1 MISFED
7 VLKKNN
13 RQLDKNQLEAVF
25 CDQNC
30 VVSAGAG
37 SGKTTVLSYRFL
49 RLVLEEKADCDQI
62 LTLTFTR
69 KAAREMRERIH
80 RQLLAFNE
88 DPHIALQLAKFPD
101 ATIATLDSFCST
113 ILRCDSTSYGIASD
127 FAIDD
132 DQNKK
137 SAIRCA
143 NALMEERVFSEGAK
157 ILSQLYTP
165 DNLVEN
171 MLVKLVSDHYYLPR
185 KVDEGLSEIL
195 VDMVRE
201 QYYDL
206 LVSFT
211 NLLERYSSFGGAPKT
226 LLLVRTI
233 AQTLL
238 EEMGRGLDDEGM
250 FDLLASENFFFRK
263 PGTGKGDDFAYLR
276 ETTEEFRS
284 LRSKLCVA
292 LSVLLHKE
300 ELARVVAFMHD
311 YVQAYQT
318 EKRKTG
324 ILTFSDV
331 SSLAVEILKNN
342 LTLRA
347 YFKNKFRYIM
357 IDEFQDNNEQ
367 QKELLYLLAEKEEE
381 TSEGIPLPSS
391 LKGDKLFFVG
401 DEKQSIYRFRGA
413 DVRVFKHLSEELGKV
428 GGVSLSLD
436 TNYRSEPELISL
448 FNRMFPLVMHNEG
461 ESYEADFTSLDFRNP
476 TEGIEPTCT
485 MLVKPLKKDKDKDKN
500 KELEQGQETGQ
511 KLEKEKDLGKEK
523 KNEKEKEKDEEEEN
537 ADSSDAEAVAT
548 ALLMIRMLTTDEYLI
563 PSDDGPRRPTPSDM
577 ALLMR
582 STGNQL
588 SFEKA
593 FRKYSI
599 PYTLQAAR
607 SLMLEAPAND
617 LYAMLQLTLY
627 PSDKH
632 SYMSALR
639 SPFCNISDE
648 GVYATLT
655 YYASS
660 AQSQPFTEGPSLG
673 EEDGIRYGGCC
684 SFFALLCEKVERG
697 TLSEIMQFMW
707 YESGYYFSLVSR
719 PEYQMY
725 LEHYSF
731 LYRLAQVKEEQGM
744 SLSQFLDFIRD
755 NLGQNE
761 RLDDLDVLKEAGEGV
776 QIMTVHKS
784 KGLEFPIVFL
794 GNSGSVG
801 RGRAGSSIMP
811 FGEVMLPTFM
821 SSTYHV
827 TETKTE
833 EATSAAL
840 LFADADERLFEL
852 AELKRLLYVALT
864 RAETHLV
871 ISGYFTKSN
880 RNVTGDK
887 PDSNHL
893 LMCCHAFGIDIDK
906 PVLQDGMLR
915 SYEIMDIAEHSLYST
930 IASDENRH
938 MVQAARWYGTP
949 AKEADLRPLRYAV
962 TALYADEE
970 KTLEFSPRS
979 QLPLFASD
987 GILEEMEQDAFS
999 VTADFGTFVHGLC
1012 EAMILNQQI
1021 DEEFALMPK
1030 RLYLLLTAK
1039 QRKTLLSDAV
1049 VLCNNFL
1056 QSDIYKEYV
1065 EGNDPRCEV
1074 KFFSSVVHEGR
1085 AVVVEGSIDLLVEMP
1100 REILIIDFKTDRSR
1114 MPERHRVQLDLY
1126 MQAIQR
1132 IYEKPVRGCVTYLR
1146 SCGNEEW
1153 WHIEKE

>member
-1 MISFED
+1 MISFEE
-7 VLKKNN
+7 VMKKNN
-13 RQLDKNQLEAVF
+13 RQLDENQLKAVF

-80 RQLLAFNE
+80 RQLLAFND
-88 DPHIALQLAKFPD
+88 DPYIAMQLAKFPD

-143 NALMEERVFSEGAK
+143 NVLMEERVFSEGAK

-171 MLVKLVSDHYYLPR
+171 MLVKLVREHYYLPK
-185 KVDEGLSEIL
+185 KVDENLPVKL
-195 VDMVRE
+195 VEMVRE

-211 NLLERYSSFGGAPKT
+211 NLLERYASFGEAPKS

-233 AQTLL
+233 AHTLL
-238 EEMGRGLDDEGM
+238 EEMGKGLDEEGM
-250 FDLLASENFFFRK
+250 FALLASENFFFRK
-263 PGTGKGDDFAYLR
+263 PGAGKGDDFAFLR
-276 ETTEEFRS
+276 ETTEEFRT

-292 LSVLLHKE
+292 LSVLLHQE
-300 ELARVVAFMHD
+300 ELTHVVAFMRE
-311 YVQAYQT
+311 YVEAYQQ

-342 LTLRA
+342 LVLRS

-367 QKELLYLLAEKEEE
+367 QKQLLYLLSEKEEE
-381 TSEGIPLPSS
+381 TSEGLPLPSS
-391 LKGDKLFFVG
+391 LKADKLFFVG

-428 GGVSLSLD
+428 GGVTFSLD
-436 TNYRSEPELISL
+436 TNYRSEPSLIEL
-448 FNRMFPLVMHNEG
+448 FNRMFPLVMKNEG
-461 ESYEADFTSLDFRNP
+461 EPYEADFTSLGSRKP

-485 MLVKPLKKDKDKDKN
+485 MLVKPFVKDGDKDKEYQ
-500 KELEQGQETGQ
+500 KE
-511 KLEKEKDLGKEK
+511 
-523 KNEKEKEKDEEEEN
+523 NDEEEEN
-537 ADSSDAEAVAT
+537 AASSDAEAVAV
-548 ALLMIRMLTTDEYLI
+548 ALLMVRMLTTDDYLI
-563 PSDDGPRRPTPSDM
+563 PSDDGPRRPKPSDM

-617 LYAMLQLTLY
+617 MYSMLQLTFY
-627 PSDKH
+627 PSDKL

-648 GVYATLT
+648 GVYAAIT
-655 YYASS
+655 YYASNPTP
-660 AQSQPFTEGPSLG
+660 QPFTEGPSLG
-673 EEDGIRYGGCC
+673 EEDNIRYRGCS
-684 SFFALLCEKVERG
+684 SFFSLLCEKVGTG
-697 TLSEIMQFMW
+697 TLSEIIQFMW
-707 YESGYYFSLVSR
+707 YESGYYFSLVSK

-725 LEHYSF
+725 LEHFTF
-731 LYRLAQVKEEQGM
+731 LYRLAQIKEEQGM
-744 SLSQFLDFIRD
+744 SLSQFLDYIRD

-761 RLDDLDVLKEAGEGV
+761 RLDDLDVLKEEGEGV

-801 RGRAGSSIMP
+801 RGGGSNSIMP
-811 FGEVMLPTFM
+811 FGEEMLPSFM
-821 SSTYHV
+821 SSTYH
-827 TETKTE
+827 TSETKTE
-833 EATSAAL
+833 DAKNAAL
-840 LFADADERLFEL
+840 LFAEEDEKLFEL

-871 ISGYFTKSN
+871 ISGYFTSTN

-893 LMCCHAFGIDIDK
+893 LMCCHALGIDSEN
-906 PVLQDGMLR
+906 PVLQEEMLR
-915 SYEIMDIAEHSLYST
+915 SYAIEDIAEHSLYSGM
-930 IASDENRH
+930 ASDENTH

-962 TALYADEE
+962 TALYAEE
-970 KTLEFSPRS
+970 ERNPEFDPSS
-979 QLPLFASD
+979 LLPQFASD
-987 GILEEMEQDAFS
+987 GVLEEVKQDAFS
-999 VTADFGTFVHGLC
+999 VTADFGTFVHSLC
-1012 EAMILNQQI
+1012 ETMILKQQV
-1021 DEEFALMPK
+1021 DDEFALMPK
-1030 RLYLLLTAK
+1030 RLYLLLTTK
-1039 QRKTLLSDAV
+1039 QRKTLLSDAL

-1056 QSDIYKEYV
+1056 QGDIYTRYV
-1065 EGNDPRCEV
+1065 EGNSPRCEV
-1074 KFFSSVVHEGR
+1074 KFFSSVLHEDR
-1085 AVVVEGSIDLLVEMP
+1085 DVVVEGSIDLLVESSD
-1100 REILIIDFKTDRSR
+1100 ELLIIDFKTDRHR
-1114 MPERHRVQLDLY
+1114 MPLRHKDQLDLY

-1132 IYEKPVRGCVTYLR
+1132 MYEKPVRGCVTYLR
-1146 SCGNEEW
+1146 SCGGEEW
-1153 WHIEKE
+1153 WDLEKE

>member
-1 MISFED
+1 MISFEE
-7 VLKKNN
+7 VMRKNK
-13 RQLDKNQLEAVF
+13 RQLDENQLEAVF
-25 CDQNC
+25 CDRNC

-80 RQLLAFNE
+80 RQLLTFND
-88 DPHIALQLAKFPD
+88 DPYIADQLAKFPD

-113 ILRCDSTSYGIASD
+113 ILRCDSTSYGIAGD

-132 DQNKK
+132 DQNTK

-171 MLVKLVSDHYYLPR
+171 MLVPLVSNHYYLPK
-185 KVDEGLSEIL
+185 KVDGNLSDIL
-195 VDMVRE
+195 IDLVQE

-206 LVSFT
+206 LASFT
-211 NLLERYSSFGGAPKT
+211 NLLERYAHFGEAPKT

-233 AQTLL
+233 ARTLL
-238 EEMGRGLDDEGM
+238 EEMGKGLDEEGM
-250 FDLLASENFFFRK
+250 FALLGSKQSIFRK
-263 PGTGKGDDFAYLR
+263 PGNGKGDDFAYLR
-276 ETTEEFRS
+276 DTTEEFRL

-300 ELARVVAFMHD
+300 ELSHVVSFVGD

-342 LTLRA
+342 HVLRS

-367 QKELLYLLAEKEEE
+367 QKELLYLLAEKEGE
-381 TSEGIPLPSS
+381 TCEGIPLPSF
-391 LKGDKLFFVG
+391 LKEDKLFFVG

-413 DVRVFKHLSEELGKV
+413 DVRVFKHLSEELEKV

-436 TNYRSEPELISL
+436 TNYRSEPELIEL
-448 FNRMFPLVMHNEG
+448 FNRMFPRIMKNAG
-461 ESYEADFTSLDFRNP
+461 ESYEADFTSLGSRKP

-485 MLVKPLKKDKDKDKN
+485 MLVKPLRM
-500 KELEQGQETGQ
+500 
-511 KLEKEKDLGKEK
+511 EK
-523 KNEKEKEKDEEEEN
+523 KEEKNIALANNGQDPGPQVPTEKPKERDEEEEN
-537 ADSSDAEAVAT
+537 AASADAEAAAVAE
-548 ALLMIRMLTTDEYLI
+548 LIVYMLTTDEYLI
-563 PSDDGPRRPTPSDM
+563 PSPDGPRRPTPSDM

-627 PSDKH
+627 PSDKLA
-632 SYMSALR
+632 YMSALR

-648 GVYATLT
+648 GVYAALT
-655 YYASS
+655 YYSS
-660 AQSQPFTEGPSLG
+660 LPQGKPFTEGPSLG
-673 EEDGIRYGGCC
+673 GEDGIRYQGC
-684 SFFALLCEKVERG
+684 SDFFLKLCEKVETG
-697 TLSEIMQFMW
+697 TLSEIVQFLW
-707 YESGYYFSLVSR
+707 YESGYYFSLASK

-725 LEHYSF
+725 LEHFSF

-755 NLGQNE
+755 NLGKNE
-761 RLDDLDVLKEAGEGV
+761 RLDDLDVLKEKSEGV

-794 GNSGSVG
+794 GNTGSGGRVG
-801 RGRAGSSIMP
+801 GSTIMP
-811 FGEVMLPTFM
+811 FGHVMLPSFM
-821 SSTYHV
+821 SSSYYV
-827 TETKTE
+827 SETKAE
-833 EATSAAL
+833 EVTSASL
-840 LFADADERLFEL
+840 LFAEADENLFEL

-871 ISGYFTKSN
+871 ISGYFTKAN

-887 PDSNHL
+887 PDSNNL
-893 LMCCHAFGIDIDK
+893 LMCCHALGIDIND
-906 PVLQDGMLR
+906 PELQDGMLS
-915 SYEIMDIAEHSLYST
+915 SYEIGDIAEHSMYNAL
-930 IASDENRH
+930 ASDENKH
-938 MVQAARWYGTP
+938 MVQAARWYGKP

-962 TALYADEE
+962 TSLHADEE
-970 KTLEFSPRS
+970 KTLEFSSRS
-979 QLPLFASD
+979 QLPLFESD
-987 GILEEMEQDAFS
+987 GVLAEIERDAFS

-1012 EAMILNQQI
+1012 VAMIMGEEI
-1021 DEEFALMPK
+1021 EDEFALMPK
-1030 RLYLLLTAK
+1030 RLFVLLTAK
-1039 QRKTLLSDAV
+1039 QRKTLASDALL
-1049 VLCNNFL
+1049 LCNNFL
-1056 QSDIYKEYV
+1056 QSDIYRNDVK
-1065 EGNDPRCEV
+1065 GNGPRCEV
-1074 KFFSSVVHEGR
+1074 KFFSSVLHEER
-1085 AVVVEGSIDLLVEMP
+1085 DVVVEGSIDLLVKTP
-1100 REILIIDFKTDRSR
+1100 QEILIIDFKTDRHR
-1114 MPERHRVQLDLY
+1114 MPERHRDQINLY
-1126 MQAIQR
+1126 MRAAQR
-1132 IYEKPVRGCVTYLR
+1132 IYEKPVRGCVTFLR

-1153 WHIEKE
+1153 WQLEKAD

>member
-13 RQLDKNQLEAVF
+13 RKLDENQIKAVF
-25 CDQNC
+25 CDRNC

-49 RLVLEEKADCDQI
+49 RLVLEGKADCDQI

-80 RQLLAFNE
+80 RQMLDFND
-88 DPHIALQLAKFPD
+88 DPHIAAQLAKFPD

-113 ILRCDSTSYGIASD
+113 IVRCDSTSYGIASD

-171 MLVKLVSDHYYLPR
+171 MLVKLVRDHYYLPR
-185 KVDEGLSEIL
+185 KVDENLSDTL
-195 VDMVRE
+195 VDIVQD

-211 NLLERYSSFGGAPKT
+211 NLLERYASFGDGPKS

-233 AQTLL
+233 AHSLL
-238 EEMGRGLDDEGM
+238 EEIGKGLDEEGM
-250 FDLLASENFFFRK
+250 FALLASEQFFFRK
-263 PGTGKGDDFAYLR
+263 PGAGKGDDFAFLR
-276 ETTEEFRS
+276 ETTEDFRL

-300 ELARVVAFMHD
+300 ELASVVAFVRE
-311 YVQAYQT
+311 YVEAYQQ

-342 LTLRA
+342 LTLRS

-381 TSEGIPLPSS
+381 TSVEIPLPSS
-391 LKGDKLFFVG
+391 LKEDKLFFVG

-413 DVRVFKHLSEELGKV
+413 DVSVFKHLSDELGKV
-428 GGVSLSLD
+428 GGVALSLD
-436 TNYRSEPELISL
+436 TNYRSEPALIQL
-448 FNRMFPLVMHNEG
+448 FNRMFPLVMQNEG
-461 ESYEADFTSLDFRNP
+461 EPYEADFTSLGFRNP

-485 MLVKPLKKDKDKDKN
+485 MLVKPFV
-500 KELEQGQETGQ
+500 KEKAKEPEKGQEQ
-511 KLEKEKDLGKEK
+511 EKKKEKP
-523 KNEKEKEKDEEEEN
+523 KEKDEEEES
-537 ADSSDAEAVAT
+537 AASADAEAVAV
-548 ALLMIRMLTTDEYLI
+548 ALLMVRMLTTDEYLI
-563 PSDDGPRRPTPSDM
+563 PSSDGPRRPKPSDM

-627 PSDKH
+627 PGDKL

-648 GVYATLT
+648 GVYAALMV
-655 YYASS
+655 YAEKG
-660 AQSQPFTEGPSLG
+660 QPFTEGLSLG
-673 EEDGIRYGGCC
+673 EEDSIRYQGC
-684 SFFALLCEKVERG
+684 SAFFAKLCEKVETG
-697 TLSEIMQFMW
+697 TLSEIVQFLW
-707 YESGYYFSLVSR
+707 YESGYYLSLASK

-725 LEHYSF
+725 LEHFTF
-731 LYRLAQVKEEQGM
+731 LYRLAQIKEEQEM
-744 SLSQFLDFIRD
+744 SLSQFLDFIRE

-761 RLDDLDVLKEAGEGV
+761 RIDDLDVLKEEAEGV

-794 GNSGSVG
+794 GNTGSVG
-801 RGRAGSSIMP
+801 RGGAGSTITP
-811 FGEVMLPTFM
+811 FGEEMLPSFM
-821 SSTYHV
+821 SSTYHI
-827 TETKTE
+827 TETRTD
-833 EATSAAL
+833 EAKNAGL
-840 LFADADERLFEL
+840 LFAEEDEKLFEL

-871 ISGYFTKSN
+871 ISGYFTITN
-880 RNVTGDK
+880 RNVTGAS
-887 PDSNHL
+887 PDNNLL
-893 LMCCHAFGIDIDK
+893 LMCCNTLGIDIDK
-906 PVLQDGMLR
+906 PDLQDGMLS
-915 SYEIMDIAEHSLYST
+915 SYEIENIAEHSLYGR
-930 IASDENRH
+930 AANDENKQ
-938 MVQAARWYGTP
+938 MTEAARWYGSP

-962 TALYADEE
+962 TSLYAEEE
-970 KTLEFSPRS
+970 KTLDFDPGS
-979 QLPLFASD
+979 QLPLFTAD
-987 GILEEMEQDAFS
+987 GILEEVKQNDFS

-1012 EAMILNQQI
+1012 EAMILGVLLE
-1021 DEEFALMPK
+1021 DEFALMPK

-1039 QRKTLLSDAV
+1039 QRKVLASDALL
-1049 VLCNNFL
+1049 LCSNFL
-1056 QSDIYKEYV
+1056 QSDIYKEHV
-1065 EGNDPRCEV
+1065 EGNTPRCEV
-1074 KFFSSVVHEGR
+1074 TFFSSLEHEGR
-1085 AVVVEGSIDLLVEMP
+1085 AVVVEGSIDLLVEKAD
-1100 REILIIDFKTDRSR
+1100 EILVIDFKTDRYR
-1114 MPERHRVQLDLY
+1114 MPERHRAQLDLY
-1126 MQAIQR
+1126 MQAIHR
-1132 IYEKPVRGCVTYLR
+1132 MYAKPVRGCVTYLR
-1146 SCGNEEW
+1146 SSGDEEW
-1153 WHIEKE
+1153 WHHEKE

>member
-13 RQLDKNQLEAVF
+13 RRLDENQLKAVY

-80 RQLLAFNE
+80 RQLLDFND
-88 DPHIALQLAKFPD
+88 DPYIAQQLAKFPD

-113 ILRCDSTSYGIASD
+113 ILRCDSTSYGIAGD

-132 DQNKK
+132 DQNTK
-137 SAIRCA
+137 SAVRCA
-143 NALMEERVFSEGAK
+143 NALMEERTFSEGAK
-157 ILSQLYTP
+157 ILAQLYTP

-171 MLVKLVSDHYYLPR
+171 MLVRLVSDHYYLPR
-185 KVDEGLSEIL
+185 KVEENLAEKLLDI
-195 VDMVRE
+195 VRE
-201 QYYDL
+201 QFYDL
-206 LVSFT
+206 LSSFT
-211 NLLERYSSFGGAPKT
+211 GLLERYAAFAEAPKS

-233 AQTLL
+233 AHTLL
-238 EEMGRGLDDEGM
+238 EEFGKGLGEQEM
-250 FDLLASENFFFRK
+250 FDLLASNQFFFRK
-263 PGTGKGDDFAYLR
+263 PGAGKGDDFAFLR
-276 ETTEEFRS
+276 ETTEEYKS

-292 LSVLLHKE
+292 LSVLLHQE
-300 ELARVVAFMHD
+300 QLASVVTFVRE
-311 YVQAYQT
+311 YVQSYQS

-342 LTLRA
+342 HAFRS

-391 LKGDKLFFVG
+391 LKKDKLFFVG

-413 DVRVFKHLSEELGKV
+413 DVRVFKHLNEELGKV
-428 GGVSLSLD
+428 GGEALSLD
-436 TNYRSEPELISL
+436 TNYRSEPALIEL
-448 FNRMFPLVMHNEG
+448 FNRMFPFIMRNEG
-461 ESYEADFTSLDFRNP
+461 ESYEADFTSLGFRNP

-485 MLVKPLKKDKDKDKN
+485 VLVKPLKSDKDK
-500 KELEQGQETGQ
+500 EVGAEPGIP
-511 KLEKEKDLGKEK
+511 
-523 KNEKEKEKDEEEEN
+523 EKDEEEEN
-537 ADSSDAEAVAT
+537 AASSDAEAVAVAT
-548 ALLMIRMLTTDEYLI
+548 LMVRMFTTDEYLI
-563 PSDDGPRRPTPSDM
+563 PSDDGPRRPKPSDV

-627 PSDKH
+627 PGDKL
-632 SYMSALR
+632 SYMCVLR

-648 GVYATLT
+648 GVYAALSS
-655 YYASS
+655 YASNP
-660 AQSQPFTEGPSLG
+660 PFTDVPLLDD
-673 EEDGIRYGGCC
+673 EDQIRYQGC
-684 SFFALLCEKVERG
+684 SRFFSQLCKRVETG
-697 TLSEIMQFMW
+697 TLDEIMQFLW
-707 YESGYYFSLVSR
+707 YESGYYLSLAAR

-725 LEHYSF
+725 LEHFTF

-744 SLSQFLDFIRD
+744 SLSEFLDFIRS
-755 NLGQNE
+755 NLGLNE
-761 RLDDLDVLKEAGEGV
+761 RLDDLDVLKEKGEGV

-801 RGRAGSSIMP
+801 RGGLGGTIMP
-811 FGEVMLPTFM
+811 FGEVMLPSFM
-821 SSTYHV
+821 SSSYHIS
-827 TETKTE
+827 ETKIE

-840 LFADADERLFEL
+840 LFAEEDEKLFEL

-871 ISGYFTKSN
+871 ISGYFTKTN
-880 RNVTGDK
+880 RNLTGK
-887 PDSNHL
+887 SPDNNHL
-893 LMCCHAFGIDIDK
+893 LMCCNTLGIDIQD
-906 PVLQDGMLR
+906 PSLQDGMLR
-915 SYEIMDIAEHSLYST
+915 SYEIGDIAEHSLYSG
-930 IASDENRH
+930 IVSDENLH
-938 MVQAARWYGTP
+938 MGGAARWYGDP
-949 AKEADLRPLRYAV
+949 AKEADVRPLRYAA
-962 TALYADEE
+962 TSLYEQEHREGAL
-970 KTLEFSPRS
+970 
-979 QLPLFASD
+979 LPSYASD
-987 GILEEMEQDAFS
+987 DILAEIEQPSFS
-999 VTADFGTFVHGLC
+999 VTAEFGTFVHALL
-1012 EAMILNQQI
+1012 EAMLLKQQI
-1021 DEEFALMPK
+1021 EDESALMSL
-1030 RLYLLLTAK
+1030 RLYHLLSVK
-1039 QRKTLLSDAV
+1039 QRKVLVSDAHA
-1049 VLCNNFL
+1049 LCNNFL
-1056 QSDIYKEYV
+1056 QGDIYRGYV
-1065 EGNDPRCEV
+1065 KGNTPRCEV
-1074 KFFSSVVHEGR
+1074 KFFSSVEHEGR
-1085 AVVVEGSIDLLVEMP
+1085 VVVAEGSIDLLLEVEDKV
-1100 REILIIDFKTDRSR
+1100 LIIDFKTDRYR
-1114 MPERHRVQLDLY
+1114 APDRHKAQLDLY
-1126 MQAIQR
+1126 MQAAQR
-1132 IYEKPVRGCVTYLR
+1132 IYDKPVQGCVTYLR
-1146 SCGNEEW
+1146 SPGGEVW
-1153 WHIEKE
+1153 WQLEKP

>member
-1 MISFED
+1 MHLPSDLQKEVCNPMISFEE

-13 RQLDKNQLEAVF
+13 TQLDENQLKAVF

-37 SGKTTVLSYRFL
+37 SGKTTVLSYRFM
-49 RLVLEEKADCDQI
+49 RLVLEDKANCDQI

-80 RQLLAFNE
+80 RQLLSFKD

-113 ILRCDSTSYGIASD
+113 IVRCDSTSYGIASD

-157 ILSQLYTP
+157 ILAELYTP
-165 DNLVEN
+165 DNLIEN
-171 MLVKLVSDHYYLPR
+171 MLVQLVSQQYYLPR
-185 KVDEGLSEIL
+185 KVDENLS
-195 VDMVRE
+195 DMLIDTVRE
-201 QYYDL
+201 RYYDL
-206 LVSFT
+206 LASFST
-211 NLLERYSSFGGAPKT
+211 LLERYASFGEAPKT
-226 LLLVRTI
+226 MLTVRTI
-233 AQTLL
+233 ARTLL
-238 EEMGRGLDDEGM
+238 GQIGEGLDEEGL
-250 FDLLASENFFFRK
+250 FDLLASSNFFFRK
-263 PGTGKGDDFAYLR
+263 PGAGKGEDFAFLR

-292 LSVLLHKE
+292 LSVLLHQDQ
-300 ELARVVAFMHD
+300 LARVVAFVRE
-311 YVQAYQT
+311 YAEAYQR

-342 LTLRA
+342 SVLRS

-367 QKELLYLLAEKEEE
+367 QKELLYLLSEKEEE

-391 LKGDKLFFVG
+391 LTCDKLFFVG

-413 DVRVFKHLSEELGKV
+413 DVRVFKHLGEELGKV
-428 GGVSLSLD
+428 GGMAFNLD
-436 TNYRSEPELISL
+436 TNYRSEPSLIELY
-448 FNRMFPLVMHNEG
+448 NRIFPQVMANRG
-461 ESYEADFTSLDFRNP
+461 EPYEADFTSLGCRKP
-476 TEGIEPTCT
+476 TEGIEPTFSL
-485 MLVKPLKKDKDKDKN
+485 LVKPFVKKGKD
-500 KELEQGQETGQ
+500 QGQEGEEETQ
-511 KLEKEKDLGKEK
+511 DL
-523 KNEKEKEKDEEEEN
+523 DEEAEN
-537 ADSSDAEAVAT
+537 AASSDAEAVAV
-548 ALLMIRMLTTDEYLI
+548 ALLMVRMFTTDEYLI
-563 PSDDGPRRPTPSDM
+563 PSDDGPRRPNPSDM

-582 STGNQL
+582 TTGNQL

-617 LYAMLQLTLY
+617 IYALLQLTLY
-627 PSDKH
+627 PSDKL

-648 GVYATLT
+648 GVYAALT
-655 YYASS
+655 YYATC
-660 AQSQPFTEGPSLG
+660 SQPFTEGPSLG
-673 EEDGIRYGGCC
+673 EEDLIRYGGCS
-684 SFFALLCEKVERG
+684 SFFSHLQKKVQTG
-697 TLSEIMQFMW
+697 TLSEIVQFLW
-707 YESGYYFSLVSR
+707 YESGYYLSLASK

-725 LEHYSF
+725 LEHFSF
-731 LYRLAQVKEEQGM
+731 FHRLAQIKEGQGM
-744 SLSQFLDFIRD
+744 SLSQFMDFIRE
-755 NLGQNE
+755 NLGKNE
-761 RLDDLDVLKEAGEGV
+761 RLDDLDLLKEKGEGV

-801 RGRAGSSIMP
+801 GGPGSNIMP
-811 FGEVMLPTFM
+811 FGEEMLPFFM
-821 SSTYHV
+821 SSAYHV
-827 TETKTE
+827 TQTKTE
-833 EATSAAL
+833 EAKSAGL
-840 LFADADERLFEL
+840 LFAEEDEKLFEL

-871 ISGYFTKSN
+871 ISGCFTNSN
-880 RNVTGDK
+880 RNTTGDK
-887 PDSNHL
+887 PDTNHL
-893 LMCCHAFGIDIDK
+893 LMCCHALGIDIED
-906 PVLQDGMLR
+906 PVLQDGMVR
-915 SYEIMDIAEHSLYST
+915 SYAIKDIAEHSLYNKLADDGMIS
-930 IASDENRH
+930 
-938 MVQAARWYGTP
+938 MQQAARWYGSS

-962 TALYADEE
+962 TALYAE
-970 KTLEFSPRS
+970 KERDHELSLGE

-987 GILEEMEQDAFS
+987 DILEEVKQEAFS

-1012 EAMILNQQI
+1012 EAMILKQVPE
-1021 DEEFALMPK
+1021 DEYALMPK
-1030 RLYLLLTAK
+1030 RLFLLLTAR
-1039 QRKTLLSDAV
+1039 QRKVLVSDAL

-1056 QSDIYKEYV
+1056 ESTIYKKYV
-1065 EGNDPRCEV
+1065 QGNVPRCEV
-1074 KFFSSVVHEGR
+1074 KFFSSVFHDGR
-1085 AVVVEGSIDLLVEMP
+1085 DVVVEGSIDLLIDTCD
-1100 REILIIDFKTDRSR
+1100 EILIIDFKTDRYR
-1114 MPERHRVQLDLY
+1114 MPERHKAQLHLY
-1126 MQAIQR
+1126 MQASKR

-1146 SCGNEEW
+1146 RCGSEEW
-1153 WHIEKE
+1153 WNSDDA

>member
-1 MISFED
+1 MISFEE
-7 VLKKNN
+7 VLKKNKT
-13 RQLDKNQLEAVF
+13 QLDANQLKAVF

-49 RLVLEEKADCDQI
+49 RLVLEEKAHCDQI

-80 RQLLAFNE
+80 RQLLAFND
-88 DPHIALQLAKFPD
+88 DPQIALQLAKFPD

-113 ILRCDSTSYGIASD
+113 IVRCDSTSYGIASD
-127 FAIDD
+127 FSIDD
-132 DQNKK
+132 EQNKK

-165 DNLVEN
+165 DNLIEN
-171 MLVKLVSDHYYLPR
+171 MLVKLVTQHFYLP
-185 KVDEGLSEIL
+185 KQVDENLSDTL
-195 VDMVRE
+195 VDIVRDT
-201 QYYDL
+201 YYDL

-211 NLLERYSSFGGAPKT
+211 GLLERYAAFGEAPKS

-233 AQTLL
+233 AHTLL
-238 EEMGRGLDDEGM
+238 EEMGKGLDEKGL
-250 FDLLASENFFFRK
+250 FDLLASNNFFFRK
-263 PGTGKGDDFAYLR
+263 PGAGKGDDFAFLR
-276 ETTEEFRS
+276 ETTEEYRT
-284 LRSKLCVA
+284 LRRKLCVA
-292 LSVLLHKE
+292 LSVLLHQDQ
-300 ELARVVAFMHD
+300 LNSVVAFVRE
-311 YVQAYQT
+311 YVNTYQQ

-342 LTLRA
+342 LTLRS
-347 YFKNKFRYIM
+347 YFKTKFRYIM

-367 QKELLYLLAEKEEE
+367 QKELLYLLSEKEEE
-381 TSEGIPLPSS
+381 TSDGIPLASS
-391 LKGDKLFFVG
+391 LKEDKLFFVG

-428 GGVSLSLD
+428 GGMALSLD
-436 TNYRSEPELISL
+436 TNYRSEPSLIAL
-448 FNRMFPLVMHNEG
+448 FNRMFPQVMKNDG
-461 ESYEADFTSLDFRNP
+461 EPYEADFTSLGFRLP
-476 TEGIEPTCT
+476 TEGIEPTCSL
-485 MLVKPLKKDKDKDKN
+485 LVKPFVKDEDTDTEN
-500 KELEQGQETGQ
+500 TRKE
-511 KLEKEKDLGKEK
+511 
-523 KNEKEKEKDEEEEN
+523 DEEEEN
-537 ADSSDAEAVAT
+537 AASADAEAVAV
-548 ALLMIRMLTTDEYLI
+548 AKMMVRMLTTDEYLI
-563 PSDDGPRRPTPSDM
+563 PSDDGPRRPKSSDM

-627 PSDKH
+627 PSDKL

-648 GVYATLT
+648 GVYAALT
-655 YYASS
+655 YYATC
-660 AQSQPFTEGPSLG
+660 SQPFTEGPSLG
-673 EEDGIRYGGCC
+673 EEDHIRYQGCS
-684 SFFALLCEKVERG
+684 SFFSQLCKKVETG
-697 TLSEIMQFMW
+697 TLSEIVQFLW
-707 YESGYYFSLVSR
+707 YESGYYLSLASK

-725 LEHYSF
+725 LEHFTF
-731 LYRLAQVKEEQGM
+731 LHRLAQIKEKQGM

-761 RLDDLDVLKEAGEGV
+761 RLDDLDVLKEQGEGV

-801 RGRAGSSIMP
+801 RGGAGNSFMP
-811 FGEVMLPTFM
+811 FGEEMLPSFM
-821 SSTYHV
+821 SSTYHI
-827 TETKTE
+827 TETRTE
-833 EATSAAL
+833 EAKSAAL
-840 LFADADERLFEL
+840 LFAEEDEKLFEL

-871 ISGYFTKSN
+871 ISGYFTSTN
-880 RNVTGDK
+880 RNVKGDK
-887 PDSNHL
+887 PDNNHL
-893 LMCCHAFGIDIDK
+893 LMCCHALGIDIDH
-906 PVLQDGMLR
+906 PVLQDGMVQ
-915 SYEIMDIAEHSLYST
+915 SYGIEDIAEHSLYSSV
-930 IASDENRH
+930 AGDEH
-938 MVQAARWYGTP
+938 TYMQQAARWYGSP
-949 AKEADLRPLRYAV
+949 VKGADLRPLRYAV
-962 TALYADEE
+962 TALYAEE
-970 KTLEFSPRS
+970 EREQEGAHGE
-979 QLPLFASD
+979 QLPIFASD
-987 GILEEMEQDAFS
+987 GVLDEVKQETFS
-999 VTADFGTFVHGLC
+999 VNADFGTFVHALC
-1012 EAMILNQQI
+1012 ETMILKQQAE
-1021 DEEFALMPK
+1021 DEFALMPK

-1039 QRKTLLSDAV
+1039 QRKVLLSDAL

-1056 QSDIYKEYV
+1056 EGDIYKNHV
-1065 EGNDPRCEV
+1065 ESNNPRCEV
-1074 KFFSSVVHEGR
+1074 KFFSSALHEGR
-1085 AVVVEGSIDLLVEMP
+1085 PVVVEGSIDLLVETDD
-1100 REILIIDFKTDRSR
+1100 ELLIIDFKTDRYR
-1114 MPERHRVQLDLY
+1114 MPERHKAQLDLY

-1132 IYEKPVRGCVTYLR
+1132 IYKKPVRGCVTYLR
-1146 SCGNEEW
+1146 CSGNEKW
-1153 WHIEKE
+1153 WHLGKE